1 MSIVKP
7 PKKKG
12 KVMSDIKN
20 PQAVKRNLDEVENM
34 LSIIQDSVRRGMAID
49 PNDIM
54 DRMMKMRQKI
64 KFAIDNIRD

>member
-1 MSIVKP
+1 
-7 PKKKG
+7 
-12 KVMSDIKN
+12 MSDIKN

-34 LSIIQDSVRRGMAID
+34 LSIIQDAVRRGMAID

-54 DRMMKMRQKI
+54 DRMQKMRQKV

>member
-1 MSIVKP
+1 
-7 PKKKG
+7 
-12 KVMSDIKN
+12 MSDIKN

-54 DRMMKMRQKI
+54 NRLQTMRQKL
-64 KFAIDNIRD
+64 KFALDNIRD

>member
-1 MSIVKP
+1 
-7 PKKKG
+7 
-12 KVMSDIKN
+12 MSDIKN